1 MAVTLLLLIIFL
13 VLAKLGS
20 KLFRKIFYKAS
31 NNEALGHLFSTTVY
45 GVILSI
51 GLFTVLGVLGM
62 DKALTSILVGIGDK
76 FGIGFCFSG
85 DCCQFCFGYY
95 PGL

>member
-1 MAVTLLLLIIFL
+1 

-20 KLFRKIFYKAS
+20 KLFRKLFYKVS

-51 GLFTVLGVLGM
+51 GLFIMLDVLWL
-62 DKALTSILVGIGDK
+62 DKALT
-76 FGIGFCFSG
+76 
-85 DCCQFCFGYY
+85 
-95 PGL
+95 